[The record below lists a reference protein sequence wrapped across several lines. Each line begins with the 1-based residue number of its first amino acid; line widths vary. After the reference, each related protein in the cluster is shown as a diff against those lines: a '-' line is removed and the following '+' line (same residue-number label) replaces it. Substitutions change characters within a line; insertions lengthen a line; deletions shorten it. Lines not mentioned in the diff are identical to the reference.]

1 MSNYFI
7 IETNHLTVWKKI
19 NTTFIL
25 KASLSE
31 ICERDRI
38 LKSYLLYFLE
48 ENSLAKS
55 VMRGDIRI
63 FEVEKDLAEII
74 IDLISLRY
82 DYLSATEITS
92 FLRDVGFFSC
102 MEKKDYATLKKN
114 LKTYKTFSKIVGR
127 KKNERVP
134 IL

>member
-7 IETNHLTVWKKI
+7 IETNDLTVWKKVG
-19 NTTFIL
+19 TCYIL
-25 KASLSE
+25 KASLGE
-31 ICERDRI
+31 ICERDRM

-48 ENSLAKS
+48 DLSLAKS

-74 IDLISLRY
+74 IDLIQLRY
-82 DYLSATEITS
+82 DYISASEITS
-92 FLRDVGFFSC
+92 FLRDLEFFSC

-114 LKTYKTFSKIVGR
+114 LETYKTFSKIVGR
-127 KKNERVP
+127 KKKRTP
-134 IL
+134 IF